1 MISIETAMNHFFFGG
16 GGKLFYVFG
25 FTPFTMYG
33 NVQLLGVMHRCEVLH
48 SSLVPGA
55 FSTGNIAA
63 PS

>member
-1 MISIETAMNHFFFGG
+1 MISIETAMNHFL

-33 NVQLLGVMHRCEVLH
+33 NVQLIGVMHRCEVLH